1 MCGIFGIVRPSGVTN
16 QDSNSFRKFFDLMNH
31 RGPDGRGEFTNENV
45 LMGMVRLS
53 VIDLEHGWQP
63 IWNEEKKIGV
73 IANGE
78 IYNYKELRNE
88 LTEKNHQ
95 FSTASDIE
103 TLIHLYEEYGLN
115 FVTHLRG
122 MFAFAIIDLNRKL
135 VVLGRDRLGEKPLY
149 VTESEGQIIFSSEL
163 RPLIQTGAVP
173 FEIDETHISTYLQ
186 YGFVPEPY
194 TLIRNVRKVQAGTI
208 EIFDLGT
215 STHDIQTY
223 WSLETKESGKLSS
236 DASELRNILDDVANI
251 VTLSDVP
258 IGVALSSGIDSTLVG
273 ALTKALDS
281 DLYSFTVGYSGNH
294 RSDES
299 DDAIR
304 LAHSLGIKP
313 HVVILDPLEVAQ
325 KFGDLCS
332 QRDEPVADIA
342 GAGYLALAE
351 LARSHGVKVLL
362 TGQGADEIFWGYK
375 WVQDLVKTEN
385 RRARLLNGNR
395 NYLEYFRVAS
405 PPPSPGPFIEWMK
418 TFGGLLEN
426 LRELL
431 KDAGDKRSG
440 NREVLVY
447 ERRPRARAISRIS
460 KSLVDTGAPI
470 KAYQIESLPGESDV
484 SSYVA
489 KAIIE
494 TYLRS
499 NGLGQMDRL
508 SMAASVEA
516 RSPFVDYKLVE
527 FAMSHLKDSNR
538 FDLPPKSLL
547 IAATEDLLPADV
559 KSRTKK
565 GFTPPV
571 KEWYRSIFRVNEKLF
586 DRPRIV
592 ELGLVNRK
600 AIKILNSPLTIIG
613 RPRLMWLELAVL
625 EMWVRGLESSFAEE
639 KDTLIS
645 KHYPIQHIGKISG
658 N

>member
-1 MCGIFGIVRPSGVTN
+1 M
-16 QDSNSFRKFFDLMNH
+16 
-31 RGPDGRGEFTNENV
+31 
-45 LMGMVRLS
+45 
-53 VIDLEHGWQP
+53 
-63 IWNEEKKIGV
+63 
-73 IANGE
+73 
-78 IYNYKELRNE
+78 
-88 LTEKNHQ
+88 
-95 FSTASDIE
+95 
-103 TLIHLYEEYGLN
+103 
-115 FVTHLRG
+115 
-122 MFAFAIIDLNRKL
+122 
-135 VVLGRDRLGEKPLY
+135 
-149 VTESEGQIIFSSEL
+149 
-163 RPLIQTGAVP
+163 
-173 FEIDETHISTYLQ
+173 
-186 YGFVPEPY
+186 
-194 TLIRNVRKVQAGTI
+194 
-208 EIFDLGT
+208 
-215 STHDIQTY
+215 
-223 WSLETKESGKLSS
+223 
-236 DASELRNILDDVANI
+236 
-251 VTLSDVP
+251 
-258 IGVALSSGIDSTLVG
+258 
-273 ALTKALDS
+273 
-281 DLYSFTVGYSGNH
+281 
-294 RSDES
+294 
-299 DDAIR
+299 
-304 LAHSLGIKP
+304 
-313 HVVILDPLEVAQ
+313 
-325 KFGDLCS
+325 
-332 QRDEPVADIA
+332 
-342 GAGYLALAE
+342 
-351 LARSHGVKVLL
+351 
-362 TGQGADEIFWGYK
+362 
-375 WVQDLVKTEN
+375 
-385 RRARLLNGNR
+385 
-395 NYLEYFRVAS
+395 
-405 PPPSPGPFIEWMK
+405 
-418 TFGGLLEN
+418 
-426 LRELL
+426 
-431 KDAGDKRSG
+431 
-440 NREVLVY
+440 Y

-538 FDLPPKSLL
+538 FDVPPKSLL